1 MDFNATKMF
10 VSVVQAGSLSAAA
23 DKTHVPLP
31 TLSRRI
37 RELERE
43 LDVQLLER
51 SPRGIKLTEAGSRLY
66 EHASRGVEA
75 LNEAQQAVM
84 NDETRLKG
92 RLRLSMPPN
101 FDPWWDLL
109 GAFQQRFP
117 EISVSVFST
126 ERRIDLVQD
135 GIDVS
140 LRVGTIV
147 HESMVARQML
157 KYRHLLVAAP
167 SLLAQF
173 GQPVSVEDLH
183 RYPCASWAAD
193 SSARGLW
200 RLGHQ
205 VFEPKAVLVANDYAL
220 LRSRAVAGQAVTELP
235 PFMANKEI
243 AAGRLCVVLPSHP
256 LPEQTLSLLYPSQRH
271 PSRLVRAYLDFCQ
284 EQLTTYLSANVE

>member
-167 SLLAQF
+167 SLLTQF
-173 GQPVSVEDLH
+173 GQPASVEDLH
-183 RYPCASWAAD
+183 HYPCASWAAD

-243 AAGRLCVVLPSHP
+243 AAGRLCAVLPSYP

>member
-101 FDPWWDLL
+101 FDPW
-109 GAFQQRFP
+109 
-117 EISVSVFST
+117 
-126 ERRIDLVQD
+126 
-135 GIDVS
+135 
-140 LRVGTIV
+140 
-147 HESMVARQML
+147 
-157 KYRHLLVAAP
+157 
-167 SLLAQF
+167 
-173 GQPVSVEDLH
+173 
-183 RYPCASWAAD
+183 
-193 SSARGLW
+193 
-200 RLGHQ
+200 
-205 VFEPKAVLVANDYAL
+205 
-220 LRSRAVAGQAVTELP
+220 
-235 PFMANKEI
+235 
-243 AAGRLCVVLPSHP
+243 
-256 LPEQTLSLLYPSQRH
+256 
-271 PSRLVRAYLDFCQ
+271 
-284 EQLTTYLSANVE
+284 